1 MEPIAVVGMA
11 VRFPGSNDLG
21 EFWRNLLDGRDC
33 MSALS
38 DDQIL
43 RAGEDPK
50 RLAMPG
56 YVRRRPRIDA
66 PYDFDA
72 AFFGLTP
79 REAEIRDPQFRVFLE
94 VGHAALEH
102 SGQVPADFPGRI
114 GVFAGAG
121 SNRYASEHVE
131 PDARLL
137 RSVGQLAVDFNNDP
151 DYFAA
156 SVAQRLGLTGPT
168 LTVRT
173 ACSTSLVALHLA
185 RQALL
190 AGDCELALVGGSM
203 VDPQSERGFLHVPG
217 GVNSAD
223 GSCRPFARSAT
234 GTNFGDGVGAI
245 VLKRL
250 SAALSDGDPVH
261 AVVRGSMVNNDG
273 GRGTGFTA
281 PSADGQADCI
291 TAAFTAAGIDPRTI
305 SYFEAHGTGTAI
317 GDRTEV
323 AAMTQAFQALAGQS
337 LPPGSCL
344 LGSVKSNVGH
354 LGAAAGVAGVIKTVL
369 ALHHERLPA
378 SINVD
383 AVNPELGL
391 AGSPFEVL
399 TESRPWPR
407 QPGSVRRACVNSFGI
422 GGTNAHVILEEAPPA
437 EPGPPEHREQV
448 IVWSADDRTAE
459 AQLRDRL
466 RGYFTELE
474 PAWFAAAAH
483 TLQVGRTARSV
494 RSAVVGRDREQVVA
508 QLASGVLSSDGRPR
522 SVGWYFPDESA
533 WRPGLATGRY
543 GAEPDFRDACDSAF
557 AAVEPFAGQL
567 RTPWLAGVDV
577 APDLARATL
586 FVLQYAMATCL
597 TRWGV
602 RPDSVSGDGVGT
614 LAAQAFSEGE
624 ISRRLAER
632 VLIGAAGPQRTE
644 PAADLTVRIG
654 PGTGSA
660 GVLPVLSD
668 HSLNDVL
675 ATLWVHGQA
684 IDWRRRG
691 PRAARRIPVPGYPYQ
706 RRRHWVA
713 YHGPATATATAAE
726 QPEAAG
732 WTLLHERWQPGG
744 EVPETTVRGA
754 RALVL
759 RPENAP
765 WITDS
770 VVAAGYHATELPAVE
785 ALRDT
790 AAPDLIVHALAVA
803 EEDSVE
809 AQLETGLYSL
819 LACVQTLAKQVRDRP
834 APATLAILLRNAV
847 DLTGAE
853 PLNPARSMLPAF
865 ARTVEREI
873 PGLRCVLIDVGPV
886 AAASALAAELATL
899 TAPQVALRGRTRW
912 LPGIVPVDDPPAE
925 PRSLRENGIYLITG
939 GLGGVGLVIARA
951 LAGTGLRPRLALLG
965 RSAVGGP
972 EVEQLEAAGAT
983 VAVIAADVTDPE
995 ALRGALAEVER
1006 TFGRGPHGV
1015 VHAAGVA
1022 GGGLIER
1029 RSRSDVDRVLRA
1041 KVHGTLALEHALAG
1055 EELDFLAYFSS
1066 HAGVSGLRGSA
1077 DYAAAN
1083 AFLNAHA
1090 AQHRLRHPRTLSIA
1104 WPGWE
1109 RTGMTDVPGRRFV
1122 LTPGQTWQ
1130 LDEHRFGDVPVL
1142 PATAMLDFVV
1152 TAARELALLPD
1163 TSPVGL
1169 RDTLILRSLPVT
1181 EPHVVEVAVSAAP
1194 GGHRFRLRA
1203 APVRGPGEWTE
1214 HAEGLIE
1221 VPDAE
1226 PELADRSL
1234 PAAVPH
1240 QPTAA
1245 AGPGFGFGP
1254 RWESEVRRRRDGNSA
1269 VVELELPEKFHADLR
1284 AHLLHP
1290 ALLDVAAS
1298 ALIDTT
1304 AEAVFVPFRYRSV
1317 TVFDRLTGRVTA
1329 HSRLREQT
1337 STTRV
1342 VDVDLHD
1349 TTTGEHL
1356 VAIRSLTFRAVPRA
1370 DFSRTSAA
1378 TAPRDPRLPRDPQL
1392 DPAEG
1397 ARIFLDLLGRDLPP
1411 AVIVDHAGAPSAP
1424 EPAAAEP
1431 APPPTPAGRPVVEV
1445 VRQLWTDLL
1454 GNPDIGLD
1462 DDFFDVG
1469 GSSLAA
1475 VHIVDQIEQ
1484 RYGIALSSGALFES
1498 ATVRTIA
1505 ATLTDRGAR

>member
-21 EFWRNLLDGRDC
+21 AFWRNLLDGRDC
-33 MSALS
+33 LSALS

-102 SGQVPADFPGRI
+102 AGQMPADFPGRI

-156 SVAQRLGLTGPT
+156 SVAQRLGLTGPS

-203 VDPQSERGFLHVPG
+203 IDPQSERGFVHVPG

-223 GSCRPFARSAT
+223 GSCRPFSSTAT

-250 SAALSDGDPVH
+250 SDALSDGDTVH

-281 PSADGQADCI
+281 PSVDGQAECI
-291 TAAFTAAGIDPRTI
+291 TGAFTAAEIDPSTI
-305 SYFEAHGTGTAI
+305 SYFEAHGTGTGI

-323 AAMTQAFQALAGQS
+323 AAMTQAFRALAGQP

-354 LGAAAGVAGVIKTVL
+354 LGTAAGVAGVIKTVL

-378 SINVD
+378 SIHVD

-391 AGSPFEVL
+391 ADSPFEVL

-422 GGTNAHVILEEAPPA
+422 GGTNAHVILEEAPPI
-437 EPGPPEHREQV
+437 EPGPPPSGKQIV
-448 IVWSADDRTAE
+448 IWSADDRTAE
-459 AQLRDRL
+459 TELRDRL
-466 RGYFTELE
+466 RGYFADLD
-474 PAWFAAAAH
+474 PALFAAAAH
-483 TLQVGRTARSV
+483 TLQVGRTARAV
-494 RSAVVGRDREQVVA
+494 RSAVVARDRDDFLA
-508 QLASGVLSSDGRPR
+508 QLASSILSSDDRPR
-522 SVGWYFPDESA
+522 SVGLHFPDESA
-533 WRPGLATGRY
+533 WRPGLATGLY
-543 GAEPDFRDACDSAF
+543 AAEPDFRDACDAAF
-557 AAVEPFAGQL
+557 EVLEPLAGQL
-567 RTPWLAGVDV
+567 RARWLAGG
-577 APDLARATL
+577 APEHARPIL

-602 RPDSVSGDGVGT
+602 RPESVSGDGVGT
-614 LAAQAFSEGE
+614 LAAQAFREGE
-624 ISRRLAER
+624 ISRHLAER
-632 VLIGAAGPQRTE
+632 VLSGAESPQRTE
-644 PAADLTVRIG
+644 PRADLTVLIG
-654 PGTGSA
+654 PGTASSRT
-660 GVLPVLSD
+660 LPVLSGTGLD
-668 HSLNDVL
+668 DAL
-675 ATLWVHGQA
+675 ATLWVHGQD
-684 IDWRRRG
+684 IDWRSRV
-691 PRAARRIPVPGYPYQ
+691 PRPARRIPVPGYPYQ
-706 RRRHWVA
+706 RRRHWVE
-713 YHGPATATATAAE
+713 YHGPATSDA
-726 QPEAAG
+726 PKPAG

-744 EVPETTVRGA
+744 EAPATTVRGG

-759 RPENAP
+759 RPENAQ
-765 WITDS
+765 WVTDA
-770 VVAAGYHATELPAVE
+770 VAAAGYHATDLLTVE
-785 ALRDT
+785 ALRET
-790 AAPDLIVHALAVA
+790 AVPELIVHALGVTDD
-803 EEDSVE
+803 DSPD
-809 AQLETGLYSL
+809 LESSLYSV
-819 LACVQTLAKQVRDRP
+819 LACVQTLAKQLRST
-834 APATLAILLRNAV
+834 PATLAILVRHAV

-853 PLNPARSMLPAF
+853 PLNPARAMLNAF

-873 PGLRCVLIDVGPV
+873 PSLRCVLIDVGPV
-886 AAASALAAELATL
+886 AVTSVLAAELAAL
-899 TAPQVALRGRTRW
+899 TAPHVALRGRTRW
-912 LPGIVPVDDPPAE
+912 LPSIVPVDDTPAE
-925 PRSLRENGIYLITG
+925 PRPLRENGIYLITG
-939 GLGGVGLVIARA
+939 GLGGVGLVIAQA
-951 LAGTGLRPRLALLG
+951 LADTGLRPRLALLG
-965 RSAVGGP
+965 RSAARTPGIAR
-972 EVEQLEAAGAT
+972 LEAAGAT
-983 VAVIAADVTDPE
+983 VAVLNADVTDSE
-995 ALRGALAEVER
+995 SLSSAFAEVER

-1015 VHAAGVA
+1015 VHAAGIA

-1029 RSRSDVDRVLRA
+1029 RSRSDVDRVLRP
-1041 KVHGTLALEHALAG
+1041 KVHGALALEHALSG
-1055 EELDFLAYFSS
+1055 RDLDFLVYFSS

-1090 AQHRLRHPRTLSIA
+1090 AHHRLRHPRTLSIA
-1104 WPGWE
+1104 WPAWE
-1109 RTGMTDVPGRRFV
+1109 RTGMTDTPGHRV
-1122 LTPGQTWQ
+1122 VITPGQTWQ
-1130 LDEHRFGDVPVL
+1130 LDEHQFGGVAVL
-1142 PATAMLDFVV
+1142 PATAMLEFAV
-1152 TAARELALLPD
+1152 TAARALLPD

-1169 RDTLILRSLPVT
+1169 RDVLILRSLPVT
-1181 EPHVVEVAVSAAP
+1181 EPHYVEVAVSAAP

-1203 APVRGPGEWTE
+1203 KPVQGHGEWTD
-1214 HAEGLIE
+1214 HAEGSIE
-1221 VPDAE
+1221 ASGAE
-1226 PELADRSL
+1226 PELASSSL
-1234 PAAVPH
+1234 PSAAPDA
-1240 QPTAA
+1240 PTAA

-1254 RWESEVRRRRDGNSA
+1254 RWESEVRRWRDKHEA
-1269 VVELELPEKFHADLR
+1269 VAELELPEKFHADLR
-1284 AHLLHP
+1284 EHLLHP
-1290 ALLDVAAS
+1290 ALLDVATAT
-1298 ALIDTT
+1298 LIDTT
-1304 AEAVFVPFRYRSV
+1304 ADAVFVPFRYRSV
-1317 TVFDRLTGRVTA
+1317 AVFDRLTSRVTA
-1329 HSRLREQT
+1329 RSQLREQT
-1337 STTRV
+1337 GTTRV

-1349 TTTGEHL
+1349 TETGKHL
-1356 VAIRSLTFRAVPRA
+1356 VAIRSLTFRAVPRT
-1370 DFSRTSAA
+1370 DFSRPAAPAA
-1378 TAPRDPRLPRDPQL
+1378 TSRDAQL
-1392 DPAEG
+1392 APAEG
-1397 ARIFLDLLGRDLPP
+1397 AQIFLDALSRDLP
-1411 AVIVDHAGAPSAP
+1411 ATVIVDHLGAPSAP
-1424 EPAAAEP
+1424 EPAAEP
-1431 APPPTPAGRPVVEV
+1431 APPPAPAGQPVVEV

-1498 ATVRTIA
+1498 ATVRSVS

>member
-33 MSALS
+33 VTALS

-102 SGQVPADFPGRI
+102 AGQVPADFPGRI

-156 SVAQRLGLTGPT
+156 SVAQRLGLTGPS

-190 AGDCELALVGGSM
+190 AGDCALALVGGSM
-203 VDPQSERGFLHVPG
+203 IDPQSERGFVHVPG

-223 GSCRPFARSAT
+223 GSCRPFASAAT

-250 SAALSDGDPVH
+250 SAALSDGDTVH

-281 PSADGQADCI
+281 PSVDGQADCI
-291 TAAFTAAGIDPRTI
+291 TGAFAAAGIDPRTI

-323 AAMTQAFQALAGQS
+323 AAMTQAFRTLAGQP

-369 ALHHERLPA
+369 ALRHERLPA

-383 AVNPELGL
+383 AVNPGLGL
-391 AGSPFEVL
+391 SDSPFEVL

-422 GGTNAHVILEEAPPA
+422 GGTNAHVILEEAPSA
-437 EPGPPEHREQV
+437 EPGPASGEQIV
-448 IVWSADDRTAE
+448 VWSADDRTAE
-459 AQLRDRL
+459 SELRDRL
-466 RGYFTELE
+466 RSYFTDLD
-474 PAWFAAAAH
+474 PALFAAAAH
-483 TLQVGRTARSV
+483 TLQVGRKARAV
-494 RSAVVGRDREQVVA
+494 RSAVVARDRDDFLA
-508 QLASGVLSSDGRPR
+508 RLASGALSSEERPR
-522 SVGWYFPDESA
+522 SVGLHFPDESV
-533 WRPGLATGRY
+533 WQPGLASGLYAT
-543 GAEPDFRDACDSAF
+543 EPDFRDAYDAAF
-557 AAVEPFAGQL
+557 AVLEP
-567 RTPWLAGVDV
+567 LAGPGG
-577 APDLARATL
+577 APDLARPTL

-602 RPDSVSGDGVGT
+602 RPESVTGDGVGA
-614 LAAQAFSEGE
+614 LAAQAFREGE
-624 ISRRLAER
+624 ISHDLAER
-632 VLIGAAGPQRTE
+632 VLSGAGSPQRTE
-644 PAADLTVRIG
+644 PRADLTVLIG
-654 PGTGSA
+654 PGAASVR
-660 GVLPVLSD
+660 VLPVLSD
-668 HSLNDVL
+668 NGLNDAL
-675 ATLWVHGQA
+675 ARLWVHGQD
-684 IDWRRRG
+684 IDWRSRA
-691 PRAARRIPVPGYPYQ
+691 PRTSRRIPVPGYPYQ
-706 RRRHWVA
+706 RRRHWVE
-713 YHGPATATATAAE
+713 YHGPTSDD
-726 QPEAAG
+726 QPKPAG
-732 WTLLHERWQPGG
+732 WTLLRERWQPGSDA
-744 EVPETTVRGA
+744 PETIVRGA

-759 RPENAP
+759 RPENAQ
-765 WITDS
+765 WVTDS
-770 VVAAGYHATELPAVE
+770 VAAAGYGTTDLPTVE
-785 ALRDT
+785 ALRET
-790 AAPDLIVHALAVA
+790 AIPDLIVHALGVA
-803 EEDSVE
+803 DEDGTD
-809 AQLETGLYSL
+809 LETGLYSV
-819 LACVQTLAKQVRDRP
+819 LACVQTLAKQLRS

-853 PLNPARSMLPAF
+853 PLNPARAMLNAF

-873 PGLRCVLIDVGPV
+873 PSLRCVLIDVGPV
-886 AAASALAAELATL
+886 TVPSVLAAELATL
-899 TAPQVALRGRTRW
+899 TAPHVALRGRTRW
-912 LPGIVPVDDPPAE
+912 LPEIVPVDDTPAE
-925 PRSLRENGIYLITG
+925 PRPLRENGIYLITG
-939 GLGGVGLVIARA
+939 GLGGVGLVIAQA
-951 LAGTGLRPRLALLG
+951 LAETGIRPRLALLG
-965 RSAVGGP
+965 RSATRTPAIG
-972 EVEQLEAAGAT
+972 QIEATGAT
-983 VAVIAADVTDPE
+983 VAVLKADVTDPE
-995 ALRGALAEVER
+995 SLRGAFTEIER

-1015 VHAAGVA
+1015 VHAAGIA

-1029 RSRSDVDRVLRA
+1029 RSRSDVESVLRP
-1041 KVHGTLALEHALAG
+1041 KVHGTLALEHALSG
-1055 EELDFLAYFSS
+1055 TDLDFLVYFSS

-1090 AQHRLRHPRTLSIA
+1090 ARHRLRHPRTLSIA

-1109 RTGMTDVPGRRFV
+1109 RTGMTDTPGHRFV
-1122 LTPGQTWQ
+1122 IAPGQTWQ
-1130 LDEHRFGDVPVL
+1130 LDEHQFGGVPVL
-1142 PATAMLDFVV
+1142 PATAMLEFAV
-1152 TAARELALLPD
+1152 TAARAVLPD

-1181 EPHVVEVAVSAAP
+1181 EPHFVKVAVSAAP
-1194 GGHRFRLRA
+1194 GGHRFRLRSK
-1203 APVRGPGEWTE
+1203 PVQGQGEWTD

-1221 VPDAE
+1221 VPGTE
-1226 PELADRSL
+1226 PELASQSL
-1234 PAAVPH
+1234 PSAAPYVPA
-1240 QPTAA
+1240 TA

-1254 RWESEVRRRRDGNSA
+1254 RWESEVRRRRDGHEA
-1269 VVELELPEKFHADLR
+1269 VAELELPEKFHADLHE
-1284 AHLLHP
+1284 HLLHP
-1290 ALLDVAAS
+1290 ALLDVATAT
-1298 ALIDTT
+1298 LIDTT
-1304 AEAVFVPFRYRSV
+1304 ADAVFVPFRYRSV
-1317 TVFDRLTGRVTA
+1317 AVFARLTRRVTA
-1329 HSRLREQT
+1329 RSRMREQT

-1349 TTTGEHL
+1349 TETGNHL
-1356 VAIRSLTFRAVPRA
+1356 VAIRSLTFRAVPRT
-1370 DFSRTSAA
+1370 DFSRPAAPAPTS
-1378 TAPRDPRLPRDPQL
+1378 RDPRLT
-1392 DPAEG
+1392 PAEG
-1397 ARIFLDLLGRDLPP
+1397 AQIFLDALSRDLP
-1411 AVIVDHAGAPSAP
+1411 ATVIVDHLGAPPAP
-1424 EPAAAEP
+1424 PPAAEP
-1431 APPPTPAGRPVVEV
+1431 APPPGQPVVEV

-1498 ATVRTIA
+1498 ATVRTVSA
-1505 ATLTDRGAR
+1505 ALTDRGAR